1 MVFYTSMKNLAKIDK
16 FYFVLAIVLMFLSV
30 VFVYAFRGIF
40 SAFVTAYE
48 VSVPSQQ
55 SNKID
60 LAKLETANN
69 LVFEKSIPD
78 FVDAALNPNTTLPK
92 ITPTVT
98 PRVTAVPTTN
108 VVQ

>member
-1 MVFYTSMKNLAKIDK
+1 MKNLAKIDK
-16 FYFVLAIVLMFLSV
+16 FYFVLAIVLILLSV

-48 VSVPSQQ
+48 VSVPSEQ

-60 LAKLETANN
+60 LVKLETAHE
-69 LVFEKSIPD
+69 LLYEKSIPD
-78 FVDAALNPNTTLPK
+78 FEDAILNPNTTP
-92 ITPTVT
+92 TPTTLSVT
-98 PRVTAVPTTN
+98 PRITTIPVPN